1 MTLLLTHAM
10 LISEI
15 IIDDTKYSY
24 LPDLVPCPYCF
35 HYTVPLDLFL
45 ARPLGGFSVNPTIRH
60 SNPTG
65 TKVLERVLHLV
76 CVQST
81 RIPTGWC
88 VRLSKQV

>member
-1 MTLLLTHAM
+1 M

-35 HYTVPLDLFL
+35 HYTVLLLYLFL
-45 ARPLGGFSVNPTIRH
+45 AKPLGGFSVNPTIRN